1 MSEDI
6 DTDYYSKVLKQQARN
21 ESDKIRDL
29 KRKIE
34 DNEQIRGELDDE
46 EYDLLTTSLQHE
58 VENLETMASKSREF
72 LEAKLDEADQD

>member
-34 DNEQIRGELDDE
+34 DNEQIQGELSDE
-46 EYDLLTTSLQHE
+46 EYDLLTTALQHE